1 MQAGIKENE
10 KATKQIQQL
19 EKENQELTQRVL
31 EVKSREAERMNE
43 VNNMCNEMLQNAK
56 NIERAAAAEAQF
68 GGRQVLGKLF
78 GSRQSRSSNDQ
89 ARFFRPWKAGAIKQ
103 IAWRT

>member
-1 MQAGIKENE
+1 
-10 KATKQIQQL
+10 
-19 EKENQELTQRVL
+19 
-31 EVKSREAERMNE
+31 MNE

-89 ARFFRPWKAGAIKQ
+89 AGFFWP
-103 IAWRT
+103 